1 VKFTGFLIFA
11 IVSIASAQG
20 DGTVLDALK
29 LLPRDAAKRLAR
41 IEAREGAPVPE
52 RWYLLVHDPAEE
64 RGVREYVVADG
75 KLAGSRTLSQFAEVL
90 KPGDV
95 FGADAVKIDS
105 PHVARLAAAF
115 AEANGGRVASLNYEL
130 ARDAATGAPVWKATV
145 LDAAGDQ
152 LGVLVVTAAKGAVLS
167 SAGFEKMPAA
177 DVLVAPAAVPE
188 IPRAAASQKKRA
200 TPTPTPKPGLLKRI
214 FGSNE
219 KRPKSDQ

>member
-1 VKFTGFLIFA
+1 VKFPGLLIFA
-11 IVSIASAQG
+11 VVSIASAQS
-20 DGTVLDALK
+20 DGTVLDAIK

-90 KPGDV
+90 KPGDA

-105 PHVARLAAAF
+105 PHVARLAAAY

-130 ARDAATGAPVWKATV
+130 ARDTATGAPVWKATV

-177 DVLVAPAAVPE
+177 DMLPAPAVAVE
-188 IPRAAASQKKRA
+188 TPRAASVQRKRA
-200 TPTPTPKPGLLKRI
+200 TPTPSPKPSLLKRI
-214 FGSNE
+214 FGNSE